1 MIERLASLKG
11 MTVAACLL
19 LVPLFAVGWLT
30 RVDPADKPLLQ
41 ISGGGF
47 VFNYRLAEVYYGF
60 SATVQK
66 PLHTGSVIEATFEDP
81 AGGDALTAR
90 LRVGADTRHYS
101 LRSPPVRGVEAGR
114 PYAVS
119 IKVMD
124 RQERNVLWRHSLSIR
139 SQISDAVVPDQPLTV
154 GPGYARNPSAGG

>member
-1 MIERLASLKG
+1 MFERLVSLKG
-11 MTVAACLL
+11 MVAAACLL

-30 RVDPADKPLLQ
+30 RVDPAEKPLLH

-47 VFNYRLAEVYYGF
+47 VFNYRVAEVYYGF

-81 AGGDALTAR
+81 AGGEPLTAR

-119 IKVMD
+119 ITVMD
-124 RQERNVLWRHSLSIR
+124 RQEKEILWQHALSIR
-139 SQISDAVVPDQPLTV
+139 SQISDAVVPDLPLTV
-154 GPGYARNPSAGG
+154 GPGYARNPDAGG